1 MAGQTREIRRRIRSV
16 TNTRKVTKAME
27 LVASAKMR
35 RAVQAVL
42 ASRAYATQAWEL
54 VLNLAERTAAE
65 LHPLLRPTS
74 FPGTPTTHNIGVV
87 VISSNRGLVGGF
99 NTQLVLEVRRTLQKH
114 VGQAT
119 ALGKIIL
126 NGKKARS
133 LVTKYRYEGVADFDK
148 PDLLTGVEEV
158 RPMAKEVMQ
167 GFIERRYERVFIAYT
182 DFVSTLV
189 QRPRVK
195 QLLPLQRDAEL
206 GAVGT
211 ATAESPSRLAALEFL
226 FEPNP
231 DVVLEAL
238 LPRLV
243 ESQLYQAVLES
254 NASEHAARMVA
265 MRNASEAAGDLIDD
279 LTLTYNQA
287 RQASI
292 TQDLSEIS
300 ASRAALEA

>member
-1 MAGQTREIRRRIRSV
+1 
-16 TNTRKVTKAME
+16 ME

-54 VLNLAERTAAE
+54 VLNLVERTDPA

-74 FPGTPTTHNIGVV
+74 IPGKPAGKPLGVV

-99 NTQLVLEVRRTLQKH
+99 NAQLVLEVRRLLEKSI
-114 VGQAT
+114 GQAT
-119 ALGKIIL
+119 PSGKIIL
-126 NGKKARS
+126 HGKKARS
-133 LVTKYRYEGVADFDK
+133 LITKFRYEGVADFEK
-148 PDLLTGVEEV
+148 SDLLSGVEEV
-158 RPMAKEVMQ
+158 RPLAKEVMG
-167 GFIERRYERVFIAYT
+167 GFIQRRYERVYVAYT

-189 QRPRVK
+189 QRPRIK
-195 QLLPLQRDAEL
+195 QLLPLQRDVEL
-206 GAVGT
+206 GAIG
-211 ATAESPSRLAALEFL
+211 AQSEPSAKLAALEYL

-231 DVVLEAL
+231 DIVLEAL

-243 ESQLYQAVLES
+243 ELQLYQAVLES

-265 MRNASEAAGDLIDD
+265 MRNASDAAGDLIDD

-300 ASRAALEA
+300 ASRSALES

>member
-54 VLNLAERTAAE
+54 VLNLAERTEAE

-99 NTQLVLEVRRTLQKH
+99 NAQLVLEVHRQLEKY
-114 VGQAT
+114 VGEAT
-119 ALGKIIL
+119 RLGKIIL
-126 NGKKARS
+126 HGKKARS
-133 LVTKYRYEGVADFDK
+133 LVTKFRYDGVADFEK
-148 PDLLTGVEEV
+148 PDLLTGVKEV

-189 QRPRVK
+189 QRPRVR
-195 QLLPLQRDAEL
+195 QLLPLQRDVEL

-211 ATAESPSRLAALEFL
+211 TDKPSATLAAVEFL

-238 LPRLV
+238 LPRLI
-243 ESQLYQAVLES
+243 ELQLYQAVLES

-265 MRNASEAAGDLIDD
+265 MRNASDAAGDLIDD

-300 ASRAALEA
+300 ASRAALES

>member
-1 MAGQTREIRRRIRSV
+1 MPSQTREIRRRIRSI

-27 LVASAKMR
+27 MVASAKMR

-42 ASRAYATQAWEL
+42 ASRAYAAQAWDL
-54 VLNLAERTAAE
+54 VLDLAARTDPE
-65 LHPLLRPTS
+65 LHPLLRPAS
-74 FPGTPTTHNIGVV
+74 FPGEPVSKNVGVV

-99 NTQLVLEVRRTLQKH
+99 NTQLVLKARQHLDKYVY
-114 VGQAT
+114 QAT
-119 ALGKIIL
+119 KLGKIIL
-126 NGKKARS
+126 YGKKARS
-133 LVTKYRYEGVADFDK
+133 LVTRYRYDGVADFAK

-158 RPMAKEVMQ
+158 RPMAKEVIQ
-167 GFIERRYERVFIAYT
+167 GFTKRRYERVLIAYT

-189 QRPRVK
+189 QRPRVR
-195 QLLPLQRDAEL
+195 QLLPLQRDVEL
-206 GAVGT
+206 GAAGPAVI
-211 ATAESPSRLAALEFL
+211 SRPSARSREYL
-226 FEPNP
+226 FEPNA

-243 ESQLYQAVLES
+243 ELQLYQAVLES

-265 MRNASEAAGDLIDD
+265 MRNASDAAADLIDD

-287 RQASI
+287 RQAAI